1 MTYSSAW
8 IEPGNDE
15 DFAAY
20 LNQSPRF
27 GVLPPPPSPYW
38 INHVREWAA
47 RESLPVE
54 HATLGELRVAVTRQQ
69 LLRFLDEKLDA
80 PEADDSQS
88 NLRAHVERRLRDDR
102 MYAIAA
108 DEF

>member
-15 DFAAY
+15 DFATF
-20 LNQSPRF
+20 LKQSPRF

-38 INHVREWAA
+38 INHVKAWAA
-47 RESLPVE
+47 RESLAIE
-54 HATLGELRVAVTRQQ
+54 HPDHGEIRVAVTKQQ
-69 LLRFLDEKLDA
+69 LLRFLDENFGVPESDA
-80 PEADDSQS
+80 DPSS
-88 NLRAHVERRLRDDR
+88 LRGHIERQLRDDR
-102 MYAIAA
+102 TYAIAA